1 MNFNLGVSQRI
12 KLQFGP
18 QWGILA
24 QEHVDSLK
32 TSQSIFKNGDLSLA
46 AKHYVPLPFIHFGCR
61 FEQGLTNV
69 KISMIGINGQ
79 ARRSKYL
86 RGSHSK
92 IC

>member
-46 AKHYVPLPFIHFGCR
+46 ASIMFRSLLSILVV
-61 FEQGLTNV
+61 GLNRGLQT
-69 KISMIGINGQ
+69 
-79 ARRSKYL
+79 L
-86 RGSHSK
+86 RY
-92 IC
+92 